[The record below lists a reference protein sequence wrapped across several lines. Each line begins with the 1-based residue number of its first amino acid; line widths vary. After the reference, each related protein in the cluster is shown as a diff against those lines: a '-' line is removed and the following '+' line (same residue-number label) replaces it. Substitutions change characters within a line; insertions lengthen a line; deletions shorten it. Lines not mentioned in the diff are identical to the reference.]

1 MEKQF
6 SQKQL
11 DLLEID
17 EEAEFDNEGECAV
30 CGMKGV
36 YNIEEV
42 GALCPNCAEQ
52 FVP

>member
-11 DLLEID
+11 DLLETD
-17 EEAEFDNEGECAV
+17 EEAEFDTEGECAV